1 MFKEAEAKQHCIET
15 NNIQNT
21 LFVSEKEW
29 KIFFDIPEILNQDK
43 ILLADSD
50 TCISAD
56 ALSLF
61 DGKNTMIF
69 IDNSIDE
76 DEIIERIKNYI
87 KTEYNMV
94 FCMEDY
100 YFSLYSCTVKW
111 IIFPLIIILPK
122 KEFVEESVR
131 KSMNKLL
138 KKFHI
143 FIFPVL
149 IVCTAI
155 FMICSCF
162 LLYQEQIQNKKIE
175 KLESSILSLQNTL
188 ASKDSVAFS
197 NNCSGGGIIIW
208 Q

>member
-1 MFKEAEAKQHCIET
+1 MGDFLFKEAEAKQHCIET

-100 YFSLYSCTVKW
+100 YFSLYRCTVK
-111 IIFPLIIILPK
+111 
-122 KEFVEESVR
+122 
-131 KSMNKLL
+131 
-138 KKFHI
+138 
-143 FIFPVL
+143 
-149 IVCTAI
+149 
-155 FMICSCF
+155 
-162 LLYQEQIQNKKIE
+162 
-175 KLESSILSLQNTL
+175 
-188 ASKDSVAFS
+188 
-197 NNCSGGGIIIW
+197 
-208 Q
+208 